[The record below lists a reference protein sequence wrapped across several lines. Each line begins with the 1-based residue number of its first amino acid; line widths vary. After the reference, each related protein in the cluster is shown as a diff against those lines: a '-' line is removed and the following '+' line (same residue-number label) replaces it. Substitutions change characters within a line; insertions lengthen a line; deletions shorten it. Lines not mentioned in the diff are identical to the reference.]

1 MYVVFFYFKKERI
14 MNLNTGLLTY
24 LFEGAIPQY
33 VYFLS
38 LLGVLLLS
46 YLLGSVNTAIIV
58 SRLVYREDIRTKG
71 SGNAGMTNMNRI
83 YGLKAAGMTL
93 LGDLL
98 KAAVSILIGG
108 LLFGFGYVSGVSTN
122 YILYLAAL
130 LVAIG
135 HVFPCYYG
143 FKGGKGVL
151 VTAVSAL
158 ILSPVIFAFLF
169 VIFVIVVALWRY
181 VSLGSITVAVL
192 YPIALSGYFKFAIE
206 IVVDGVSYPGQING
220 LIALSSILLAIL
232 IVWCHRANL
241 KRIGDRTESKLTFK
255 KKNNDE

>member
-1 MYVVFFYFKKERI
+1 
-14 MNLNTGLLTY
+14 MNLNVGLLSHLY
-24 LFEGAIPQY
+24 EGAIPPA
-33 VYFLS
+33 VYFAVMG
-38 LLGVLLLS
+38 GVLLLS

-58 SRLVYREDIRTKG
+58 SRLLYHEDIRTKG
-71 SGNAGMTNMNRI
+71 SGNAGMTNMNRV
-83 YGLKAAGMTL
+83 YGLGAAGLTL

-98 KAAVSILIGG
+98 KAAVSIGVGG

-122 YILYLAAL
+122 NILYFAAV

-169 VIFVIVVALWRY
+169 LIFVLVVWLWRY
-181 VSLGSITVAVL
+181 VSLGSVSVAVL
-192 YPIALSGYFKFAIE
+192 YPIALSGYFKFAMT
-206 IVVDGVSYPGQING
+206 IVVDGVKYAGQIDFG
-220 LIALSSILLAIL
+220 IALASIILAIL

-241 KRIGDRTESKLTFK
+241 QRIGERTESKLTFK
-255 KKNNDE
+255 KKDRDDK